1 MKYSICIDTLFTE
14 LPFLE
19 RIDKVKE
26 VGFSAFEFWEWK
38 KRDRDIKKTGQKS
51 KMNNLEIATFNG
63 NIENGLVNPV
73 QREEYLEEIKESIK
87 VAVQLGCKS
96 LMVLTDKLE
105 EDGKVKETYPYL
117 KEEKKYKSVVE
128 GLRESAAIAEENN
141 ITLLLEPLNTLVDHP
156 GYYLNSSK
164 IGFKIIE
171 EVGSENVKLLYDVYH
186 MQIMEGNLI
195 NTLSKNIDKIG
206 YIHIAD
212 VPGRHE
218 PGTGEIN
225 FKKIWET
232 LNYIGYKGFVGFE
245 LFPSKSSYEAIQS
258 IKSVFK

>member
-14 LPFLE
+14 LPFLD
-19 RIDKVKE
+19 RIDEVKE
-26 VGFSAFEFWEWK
+26 AGFSAFEFWEWG
-38 KRDRDIKKTGQKS
+38 KRNIKEIEQKS
-51 KMNNLEIATFNG
+51 KRNNLKVATFNG
-63 NIENGLVNPV
+63 NVENSLINPA
-73 QREEYLEEIKESIK
+73 QREKYLEEMKESIK

-105 EDGKVKETYPYL
+105 ENGRIKETYPYL
-117 KEEKKYKSVVE
+117 KEEEKYKSVVK
-128 GLRESAAIAEENN
+128 GLKDSAAIAKKNN
-141 ITLLLEPLNTLVDHP
+141 ITLLLEPLNTLIDHP
-156 GYYLNSSK
+156 GCYLNSSK
-164 IGFKIIE
+164 IGFNIIE

-195 NTLSKNIDKIG
+195 NTLRKNIDKIG

-225 FKKIWET
+225 FKRIWET
-232 LNYIGYKGFVGFE
+232 LNYIGYEGFVGFE
-245 LFPSKSSYEAIQS
+245 LFPSKSSYEAIKS
-258 IKSVFK
+258 IKAIFK